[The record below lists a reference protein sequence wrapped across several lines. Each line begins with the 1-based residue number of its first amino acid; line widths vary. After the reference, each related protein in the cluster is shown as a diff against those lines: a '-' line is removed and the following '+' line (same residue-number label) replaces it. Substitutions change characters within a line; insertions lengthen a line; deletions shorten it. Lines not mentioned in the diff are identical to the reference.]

1 MRASGGEYVPRT
13 LNGVLLGWLGA
24 RTHTSTRTL
33 PNAPPPRI
41 CAIFNVL
48 TRVCYQRDHV
58 WRCTLAPASQDY
70 RQNARRRSPVTD
82 VTIGQILRLNVR
94 HKLTRNVRRLLRARP
109 DERMPRLDGTAPKPA
124 ARRRAAPSSP
134 AAKRRARSADANNP
148 PSPAR
153 IGAQAA
159 LGHPTSPP
167 TSAAPAAVVVVPVA
181 SRSAIGA
188 QAALEPTASP
198 PTSAAPAAG
207 VVVPVAPRSAIADN
221 PGPPASVGAQAA
233 LEHPASPPAS
243 AAQAADGVVPAA
255 GASPSSRINFAR
267 VNPQQLRARASEH
280 QGERE
285 QAKHTLT
292 LRLFAKYL
300 AFVTINEG
308 FGWLQ
313 GQENAVALLKA
324 LGFVGM
330 ALPSDGGARSYG
342 FYAIL
347 EDAALTFS
355 TEAGGM
361 LDPQRAGTVRDIAAA
376 HHVDADII
384 IGKQLPPTQSRPNPR
399 PPKNFSAV
407 RWSLL
412 AAKVDVAT
420 VEPEAKPDLASYLG
434 EYNAGRLLRHLQQF
448 AVDAGAIEALDDL
461 SFLEEMQV
469 MGLAAPPRPATLQ
482 RVASHRVLML
492 AWTALGTQA
501 DFHDLVPPTH
511 PTVAA
516 YVAGRFDAST
526 LFQAGDYV

>member
-1 MRASGGEYVPRT
+1 MYTRA
-13 LNGVLLGWLGA
+13 A
-24 RTHTSTRTL
+24 
-33 PNAPPPRI
+33 
-41 CAIFNVL
+41 
-48 TRVCYQRDHV
+48 
-58 WRCTLAPASQDY
+58 ASQDY

-159 LGHPTSPP
+159 LGHP
-167 TSAAPAAVVVVPVA
+167 
-181 SRSAIGA
+181 
-188 QAALEPTASP
+188 ASP

-207 VVVPVAPRSAIADN
+207 VVVPVAPRSAIANN
-221 PGPPASVGAQAA
+221 PQPPASVGAQTA

-243 AAQAADGVVPAA
+243 AAQAAGGVVPAA

-330 ALPSDGGARSYG
+330 ALPSDGVARSYG

-347 EDAALTFS
+347 EDAALTFG

-376 HHVDADII
+376 HHVDADIV

-407 RWSLL
+407 KWSLL